1 MWDTGIIIDSS
12 LRSLVIDKIRDAC
25 EKWGFFQ
32 VVNHGIQASFLD
44 EMIKGVHR
52 FNDQDLEGRK
62 KFYMRDETKKVIY
75 QNNFDFYQSPAANWR
90 DSLSCVM
97 APCPPNPEELLEVCK

>member
-32 VVNHGIQASFLD
+32 VVNHGIQASVLD

-52 FNDQDLEGRK
+52 FNDQDFEGRK

-75 QNNFDFYQSPAANWR
+75 
-90 DSLSCVM
+90 
-97 APCPPNPEELLEVCK
+97 